1 MPNFGSSKSSLF
13 PLALLIG
20 AVVLVVT
27 TVALGAW
34 LDGDNGWTQAT
45 AGVGLGATV
54 LAAGVLLA
62 TSQGWANGTRLS
74 MAAVTVAVIGLGALS
89 LTIVTYVGS
98 AGDGDTAGGPTEIA
112 NDSPAD
118 VSDEGIALSQQI
130 SNNEIQPPGLAHD
143 VGRHP
148 NFEGFMEMDSATIL
162 RNTPG
167 GTLLP
172 NEVDLLKEQ
181 LAQVRAFAEEHSTTA
196 KAIAANFQNFTN
208 DVPFMGKHYLN
219 LGYVGDGVFDPSR
232 PEGLLFSTLGGGEDA
247 EDQLVGVWFL
257 LVPGQAGSSE
267 TIPPQGFAG
276 NLDLWHEHHGLC
288 TRDGIISEDNTREG
302 CAADGGSWTGDLK
315 WMMHVWVWPETAD
328 NSDGVF
334 TYLNYG
340 LFEQQNVLGEA
351 GAGLGR

>member
-1 MPNFGSSKSSLF
+1 MPSLGSSKSILL
-13 PLALLIG
+13 PLVILIG

-27 TVALGAW
+27 TVALGVW
-34 LDGDNGWTQAT
+34 LDGDNGWTEAT

-62 TSQGWANGTRLS
+62 TAQGWANGTRLS
-74 MAAVTVAVIGLGALS
+74 LAAVTVAVIGLGALS

-98 AGDGDTAGGPTEIA
+98 AGDTPGGTSEIV
-112 NDSPAD
+112 NDSEPI
-118 VSDEGIALSQQI
+118 VSDEGTALTQQI

-148 NFEGFMEMDSATIL
+148 TFDGFMEMDSATIL
-162 RNTPG
+162 RNVPG

-172 NEVDLLKEQ
+172 DEVDLLKEQ
-181 LAQVRAFAEEHSTTA
+181 LAAVRAFAEANSTVA
-196 KAIAANFQNFTN
+196 KATAANFMNFTN
-208 DVPFMGKHYLN
+208 DVPFMGEHYLN
-219 LGYVGDGVFDPSR
+219 LGYVGDGAFDPGK
-232 PEGLLFSTLGGGEDA
+232 PEGLLFSKLGGGEDA
-247 EDQLVGVWFL
+247 ESQLVGVWFL
-257 LVPGQAGSSE
+257 IVPGQAGSSQD
-267 TIPPQGFAG
+267 IPPVGFAG

-302 CAADGGSWTGDLK
+302 CLADGGSYTGDLK

-328 NSDGVF
+328 NTDGVF

-340 LFEQQNVLGEA
+340 LYEQQNVLGEA
-351 GAGLGR
+351 GVGLGQ

>member
-1 MPNFGSSKSSLF
+1 MPSFGSSKSVLL
-13 PLALLIG
+13 PLAILIG

-74 MAAVTVAVIGLGALS
+74 LAAVTVAVIGLGALS

-98 AGDGDTAGGPTEIA
+98 AGDTPGGTSEIV
-112 NDSPAD
+112 NDIEPV
-118 VSDEGIALSQQI
+118 VSDEGLALAQQI

-148 NFEGFMEMDSATIL
+148 NFDGFMEMDSATIL

-172 NEVDLLKEQ
+172 DEVDLLKEQ
-181 LAQVRAFAEEHSTTA
+181 LAAVRAFAEEHSTTA
-196 KAIAANFQNFTN
+196 KATAANFQNFTN
-208 DVPFMGKHYLN
+208 DVPFMGEHYLN
-219 LGYVGDGVFDPSR
+219 LGYVGDGVFDPSK
-232 PEGLLFSTLGGGEDA
+232 PEGLLFSKLGGGEEA
-247 EDQLVGVWFL
+247 ESQLVGVWFL
-257 LVPGQAGSSE
+257 LWPGQAGSSE

-288 TRDGIISEDNTREG
+288 TRDGIISENNTREG
-302 CAADGGSWTGDLK
+302 CLADNGSWTGDLK

-328 NSDGVF
+328 NVDGVF

-340 LFEQQNVLGEA
+340 LYEQQNVLGDA
-351 GAGLGR
+351 GPGLGR

>member
-1 MPNFGSSKSSLF
+1 MPNFGSSKSGLF

-74 MAAVTVAVIGLGALS
+74 LAAVTVAVIGLGALS

-98 AGDGDTAGGPTEIA
+98 AGDTPGGTTEIV
-112 NDSPAD
+112 NDIEPD
-118 VSDEGIALSQQI
+118 ISDEGLALSQQI

-148 NFEGFMEMDSATIL
+148 NFDGFMEMDSATIL
-162 RNTPG
+162 RNVPG

-172 NEVDLLKEQ
+172 DEVDLLKEQ
-181 LAQVRAFAEEHSTTA
+181 LAAVRAFAEEHSTTA
-196 KAIAANFQNFTN
+196 KATAANFSNYTN

-219 LGYVGDGVFDPSR
+219 LGYVGDGVFDPSK
-232 PEGLLFSTLGGGEDA
+232 PEGLLFSTWGGGEDA

-267 TIPPQGFAG
+267 AIPPQGFAG

-288 TRDGIISEDNTREG
+288 TRNGIISEDNTREG
-302 CAADGGSWTGDLK
+302 CAADGGSYTGDLK

-328 NSDGVF
+328 NVDGVF

-340 LFEQQNVLGEA
+340 LFEQQNVLGDA

>member
-1 MPNFGSSKSSLF
+1 MPSFGSSKSVLL
-13 PLALLIG
+13 PLAFLIG

-34 LDGDNGWTQAT
+34 LDGDNGWTEAT

-74 MAAVTVAVIGLGALS
+74 LAAVTVAVIGLGALS

-98 AGDGDTAGGPTEIA
+98 AGDTPGGTSEIV
-112 NDSPAD
+112 NDSPVDA
-118 VSDEGIALSQQI
+118 SDEGTALTQQI

-148 NFEGFMEMDSATIL
+148 NFDGFMEMDSATIL
-162 RNTPG
+162 RNSPG

-172 NEVDLLKEQ
+172 DEVDLVKEQ
-181 LAQVRAFAEEHSTTA
+181 LAAVRAFAEDHNTVE
-196 KAIAANFQNFTN
+196 KAAAANFSNFTN

-219 LGYVGDGVFDPSR
+219 LEYMFDGVFDPSK
-232 PEGLLFSTLGGGEDA
+232 PEGLLFSKLGGGEDA

-257 LVPGQAGSSE
+257 LVPGQAGSSQD
-267 TIPPQGFAG
+267 IPPQGFAG
-276 NLDLWHEHHGLC
+276 TLDLWHEHHGLC
-288 TRDGIISEDNTREG
+288 TRDGIISENNTREG
-302 CAADGGSWTGDLK
+302 CFADNGSWTGDLK

-328 NSDGVF
+328 NTDGVF